1 MRILLDTNVLID
13 VYARRQP
20 FEKDAVRFI
29 VMSVLGDAELWATS
43 NSFTDDFFVLQ
54 KTFSSGEIQG
64 MIERS
69 FEWINVCSVDSD
81 DVKRALSCRWPDFE
95 DCIVDVCA
103 KKIKAD
109 YVLTRDRSGFAF
121 SKEVVLDPKG
131 FFGMLERDL
140 GLTYGSVDW

>member
-20 FEKDAVRFI
+20 FEKDAVRLI

-43 NSFTDDFFVLQ
+43 NSFTDVFFVLQ
-54 KTFSSGEIQG
+54 KTFSSGEIKG

-121 SKEVVLDPKG
+121 SKEVVLDPEG

>member
-1 MRILLDTNVLID
+1 
-13 VYARRQP
+13 
-20 FEKDAVRFI
+20 
-29 VMSVLGDAELWATS
+29 
-43 NSFTDDFFVLQ
+43 
-54 KTFSSGEIQG
+54 

-95 DCIVDVCA
+95 DCIVDVCT

-121 SKEVVLDPKG
+121 SKEVVLDPEG